1 MLFTADHKLSS
12 DYLLPAP
19 IFVLIV
25 FLCVFYLILG
35 ESCIFVLGVKWFV
48 IRVNFIIIIAY
59 NNLRVQ
65 IFKLYLLAFYYG

>member
-1 MLFTADHKLSS
+1 MLFTTDRKLSF

-19 IFVLIV
+19 IFVLTV

-35 ESCIFVLGVKWFV
+35 EFCLLGVKSFV
-48 IRVNFIIIIAY
+48 IRVDFIIIIAY

>member
-1 MLFTADHKLSS
+1 MLFTADHKVSS
-12 DYLLPAP
+12 DYSLPAP

-48 IRVNFIIIIAY
+48 IGVNFIIIITY

-65 IFKLYLLAFYYG
+65 IFKQY

>member
-1 MLFTADHKLSS
+1 MLFTADHKVSS

-48 IRVNFIIIIAY
+48 IGVNFIIIIAY

-65 IFKLYLLAFYYG
+65 IFKQY